1 MFLVF
6 QEGTFRLG
14 VSFRA
19 FMLACQMDPLV
30 VFFASD
36 RCFLQVQVEDDWSDD
51 APWTER
57 QGGLS
62 SQDLSSPLDPFNT
75 FWVAT
80 LPHVM
85 LIFGS

>member
-14 VSFRA
+14 VRFRG
-19 FMLACQMDPLV
+19 FMLAYQMDDPLA

-36 RCFLQVQVEDDWSDD
+36 PCFLQVQVEDDWSDD

-62 SQDLSSPLDPFNT
+62 SQDLSSPLDRFNI

-80 LPHVM
+80 LPNVTVC
-85 LIFGS
+85 